1 MNQVTIFGNLG
12 AAPESRQTASGLAVT
27 NLSVATNERVK
38 QQGEWT
44 DHTEWHRVTVFGK
57 QAEVCNQYL
66 AKGSKVLVTG
76 KLRTR
81 KFTDKQGQERWS
93 TEILA
98 DSVEFGS
105 RANSNMPAQSRPPA
119 GQQPVPAPA
128 PASSAWPEDEIP
140 F

>member
-1 MNQVTIFGNLG
+1 MNIVTLFGNLG
-12 AAPESRQTASGLAVT
+12 ANPEVRTTASGITVA

-57 QAEVCNQYL
+57 QAEVCAQFL
-66 AKGSKVLVTG
+66 AKGSKVLVDG

-119 GQQPVPAPA
+119 GQQPVPVPA
-128 PASSAWPEDEIP
+128 PASSGWPDDELP

>member
-1 MNQVTIFGNLG
+1 MANHVMIFGNLG
-12 AAPESRQTASGLAVT
+12 AAPDTRQTASGLAVT

-57 QAEVCNQYL
+57 QAEVCNQFL

-105 RANSNMPAQSRPPA
+105 RANSNMGNAP
-119 GQQPVPAPA
+119 QPSNSPAPA
-128 PASSAWPEDEIP
+128 APAPSSAWPEDEIP

>member
-1 MNQVTIFGNLG
+1 MNLVVISGNLG
-12 AAPESRQTASGLAVT
+12 AAPEVRATANGLTVA

-38 QQGEWT
+38 TGGEWG

-57 QAEVCNQYL
+57 QAEVCAQFL
-66 AKGSKVLVTG
+66 AKGSKVTVQG

-81 KFTDKQGQERWS
+81 KFTDKHGQDRWS

-105 RANSNMPAQSRPPA
+105 RADANQARPTPPPA
-119 GQQPVPAPA
+119 ATGPAPA
-128 PASSAWPEDEIP
+128 PAFAEDDIP

>member
-1 MNQVTIFGNLG
+1 MANHVMIFGNLG
-12 AAPESRQTASGLAVT
+12 AAPDTRQTASGLAVT

-57 QAEVCNQYL
+57 QAEVCNQFL

-81 KFTDKQGQERWS
+81 KFTDKQGQDRWS

-105 RANSNMPAQSRPPA
+105 RADANQARPTPPPA
-119 GQQPVPAPA
+119 ATGPAPA
-128 PASSAWPEDEIP
+128 PAFAEDDIP

>member
-1 MNQVTIFGNLG
+1 MANHVMIFGNLG
-12 AAPESRQTASGLAVT
+12 AAPDTRQTASGLAVT

-57 QAEVCNQYL
+57 QAEVCNQFL

-105 RANSNMPAQSRPPA
+105 RANGNMGSAPPPSNS
-119 GQQPVPAPA
+119 PAPA
-128 PASSAWPEDEIP
+128 APAPSSAWPEDEIP